1 MTRLVRSLALLLL
14 ITSLPALADIVRV
27 KVDDTIQPI
36 SEEYIARG
44 IDEAARVKAD
54 AVLIE
59 LRTPGGL
66 GDSMRGI
73 VEKML
78 ASPVPVIV
86 YVAPSGSRAAS
97 AGFFIL
103 VAADVAAMAPGTN
116 TGAAHP
122 VVMGIKIDEV
132 MSKKLENDA
141 AAFLRSY
148 VSKRGRNV
156 EVAETAVRESK
167 SWTDQEALDQKLIDL
182 VAPTTEELLK
192 RLDGR
197 EVTRFDGKKTMLRVA
212 GKRIVDWDM
221 TLRERVLS
229 VILDPNVAFALFIVG
244 MLLVFIEMKAP
255 GTIAPGAVGVAL
267 ILTSIFAFQLLPLR
281 YAGVGLIVLGVALF
295 ILEAK
300 FTSHGLLGAGGTVA
314 MVLGA
319 LLLVDAPIPEM
330 RIKLATALAVTLPFA
345 VISVLL
351 ATLVFRAHHNKVTTG
366 EQGLIG
372 EVGVART
379 QLAPAG
385 KVFVHG
391 ELWDA
396 SSHAPV
402 ATGEYVVVRHVDG
415 LRLEVEPVG
424 TAPERSGRS

>member
-1 MTRLVRSLALLLL
+1 MTRLIRFVLVLALA
-14 ITSLPALADIVRV
+14 TLPAAADVVRV
-27 KVDDTIQPI
+27 RVDDTIQPI
-36 SEEYIARG
+36 SAEYISRG
-44 IDEAARVKAD
+44 IEEARRTHAEAL
-54 AVLIE
+54 LIE

-66 GDSMRGI
+66 GESMRAI
-73 VEKML
+73 VQQML

-86 YVAPSGSRAAS
+86 YVAPTGSRAAS

-122 VVMGIKIDEV
+122 VILGMKLDEV
-132 MSKKLENDA
+132 MSKKIENDA

-156 EVAETAVRESK
+156 EAAETAVRDSK
-167 SWTDQEALDQKLIDL
+167 SWTDQEALQQKLIDV
-182 VAPTTEELLK
+182 VAPSPEDLL
-192 RLDGR
+192 RQLDGR
-197 EVTRFDGKKTMLRVA
+197 EVTRFDGGKVTLRLA
-212 GKRIVDWDM
+212 GKPIRDFDM

-229 VILDPNVAFALFIVG
+229 VVLDPNVAFALFLVG
-244 MLLVFIEMKAP
+244 VLLVFLEMKAP
-255 GTIAPGAVGVAL
+255 GMIAPGAVGVAL

-281 YAGVGLIVLGVALF
+281 YAGVGLILLGIALF
-295 ILEAK
+295 VLEAK
-300 FTSHGLLGAGGTVA
+300 FTSYGLLGTGGAVA

-345 VISVLL
+345 LITVIL
-351 ATLVFRAHHNKVTTG
+351 ATLVFRAHQNKVTTG

-379 QLAPAG
+379 ELAPAG

-396 SSHAPV
+396 SSRAPV
-402 ATGEYVVVRHVDG
+402 ATGDYVVVRQVDG
-415 LRLEVEPVG
+415 LRLEVEPAPP
-424 TAPERSGRS
+424 APEHAPRT